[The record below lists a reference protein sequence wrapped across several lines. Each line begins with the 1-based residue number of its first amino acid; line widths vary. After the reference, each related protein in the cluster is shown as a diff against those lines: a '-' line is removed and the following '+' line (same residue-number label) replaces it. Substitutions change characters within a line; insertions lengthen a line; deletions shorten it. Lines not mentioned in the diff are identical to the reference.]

1 MQSLFLACR
10 GKFVILILMAKRQ
23 KFPTARGFF
32 ITGTDTGVGKT
43 VVTGAIARWLVEQS
57 IRVGVFKPI
66 ATGCRREREGLV
78 SADAEF
84 LACCSRSEFALA
96 QINPVRYHEPLAP
109 SVAAERSRRDIDWDE
124 IHLSYRNLTQKND
137 IILVEGIGGVM
148 VPITDDYL
156 VLDLMA
162 DLQLPAIIV
171 ARPGLGTINHTL
183 LTVNACRARNLEIS
197 GIVINRYQ
205 ADKATLAEETNPRV
219 IAKIA
224 RTSILAITPYDKET
238 NVEKGRLGQD
248 ALAAIAQANWM
259 DLLSAGYPKKLR

>member
-1 MQSLFLACR
+1 MT
-10 GKFVILILMAKRQ
+10 KRQ

-43 VVTGAIARWLVEQS
+43 VVTGAIARWLVQQGK
-57 IRVGVFKPI
+57 RVGVFKPI

-84 LACCSRSEFALA
+84 LAYCSRSKFALA

-109 SVAAERSRRDIDWDE
+109 SVAAERSGRDIDWDE
-124 IHLSYRNLTQKND
+124 IHLSYRNLTQNND
-137 IILVEGIGGVM
+137 IILVEGVGGVM
-148 VPITDDYL
+148 VPIADDYL

-162 DLQLPAIIV
+162 ELHLPVIIV

-183 LTVNACRARNLEIS
+183 LTVNACHARNLEIS

-205 ADKATLAEETNPRV
+205 PETATLAEETNPRV
-219 IAKIA
+219 IARIA
-224 RTSILAITPYDKET
+224 QTSILTITPYDKVT
-238 NVEKGRLGQD
+238 NVEKGRLGPD
-248 ALAAIAQANWM
+248 TLAAIAQVNWM
-259 DLLSAGYPKKLR
+259 DLPGTGCPRNLR

>member
-1 MQSLFLACR
+1 MT
-10 GKFVILILMAKRQ
+10 KRQ
-23 KFPTARGFF
+23 KFPTACGFF

-43 VVTGAIARWLVEQS
+43 VVTGAIARWLVEQGKG
-57 IRVGVFKPI
+57 VGVFKPI

-84 LACCSRSEFALA
+84 LAYCSRSEFTLA

-109 SVAAERSRRDIDWDE
+109 SVAAERSGRDIDWDE

-162 DLQLPAIIV
+162 DLQLPVIIV

-183 LTVNACRARNLEIS
+183 LTVNACRARNLSIT

-205 ADKATLAEETNPRV
+205 PETATLAEETNPDV
-219 IAKIA
+219 IARLARIPMPLIVPFDA
-224 RTSILAITPYDKET
+224 RT
-238 NVEKGRLGQD
+238 
-248 ALAAIAQANWM
+248 
-259 DLLSAGYPKKLR
+259 DLRQGFVGEAVLQTLRPFVQRAMQ